1 MQKMEAGMQTE
12 LNALTIA
19 ALVILLLFGLG
30 GLKSGLVRKLS
41 GLFSLVI
48 SLIFTSM
55 FLPDIRKA
63 LKTSTPVYSMIES
76 GVSDFFSAHME
87 DLSSGALA
95 AAQKGLSGS
104 SLGSSSTGSSG
115 NADNNGSSGNLGG
128 SGSSDSSITAPSVTD
143 EQYSG
148 NLLPVG
154 TITIQR
160 PGSNSYH
167 VEENFEMSAAENPA
181 LPVGIAGAELLT
193 ASVDNPVLTG
203 NLADAAATAQ
213 GVFEAWADGL
223 SRVEQVKLID
233 ALPLPE
239 KIRTELETFN
249 NSEGYEKVGAQGFG
263 SYIVGAVSD
272 VIFGIAAYL
281 LTFLIVALLIRL
293 ILGVLNLFASLP
305 VVRSVNALGGLAIG
319 LAEGLLLIWILFLL
333 LSLFSATPAGSTLMQ
348 QVYANPFLTT
358 LYNSNIFAKIFSA
371 GGSLF

>member
-1 MQKMEAGMQTE
+1 MATE
-12 LNALTIA
+12 INALTIA
-19 ALVILLLFGLG
+19 ALIILLLFGLG

-41 GLFSLVI
+41 GLLSLVL

-55 FLPDIRKA
+55 FLPDIQKA
-63 LKTSTPVYSMIES
+63 LETSTPVYSMIEN
-76 GVSDFFSAHME
+76 GVSDFFSSHME

-104 SLGSSSTGSSG
+104 SLGGFGTGSSG
-115 NADNNGSSGNLGG
+115 NVDNNGS
-128 SGSSDSSITAPSVTD
+128 
-143 EQYSG
+143 SG

-160 PGSNSYH
+160 SGSNSYP
-167 VEENFEMSAAENPA
+167 VEENFEMSAAESPA
-181 LPVGIAGAELLT
+181 LPAGIAGAEILT
-193 ASVDNPVLTG
+193 ASADNPVLTG
-203 NLADAAATAQ
+203 NPADAVATAQ

-249 NSEGYEKVGAQGFG
+249 NSEGYEKVRAQGFG

-272 VIFGIAAYL
+272 VIFGIAAYI

-348 QVYANPFLTT
+348 QVYASPFLTT
-358 LYNSNIFAKIFSA
+358 LYNSNIFTKIFSA
-371 GGSLF
+371 GSSLF